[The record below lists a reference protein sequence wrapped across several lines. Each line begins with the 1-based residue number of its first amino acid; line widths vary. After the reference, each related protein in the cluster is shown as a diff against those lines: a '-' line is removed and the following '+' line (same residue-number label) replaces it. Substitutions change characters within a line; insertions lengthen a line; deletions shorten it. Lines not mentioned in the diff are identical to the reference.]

1 MTAQILNQALLILA
15 SLAAIVVIAAHLP
28 ALAGN
33 RATGPAGSGDP
44 AVLLFEGEDLVDATE
59 AAAALLPLPD
69 ADGGSLAAM
78 IALLERRFPALGPTL
93 DLAGDRG
100 FTIDGLEEGERLLA
114 ERWAGFTRLTIAG
127 GPADGGH
134 DRLRLA
140 LLEDEVRCLR
150 AIGEDSPQLIWKE
163 DGTGRI
169 TWANRASLALADR
182 VNPPA
187 PGQVP
192 EWPPAPLFADLP
204 DPGDDGQAT
213 RIRRSVSLADA
224 SRPLSGPLWFD
235 IIRIRRGTEVICFAV
250 DATAKV
256 AAEEAR
262 QTFVQTLARTFADLR
277 TGLAVF
283 DRQRRLAL
291 FNPALVDLTGLGAD
305 FLLQR
310 PHVHSVLD
318 RLRDMQML
326 PEPRNWR
333 SWREQVAALEAEAE
347 KGSYCENWVL
357 PGGRTYRVSGRPHPD
372 GALAFLFEDI
382 SDEISL
388 SRRFR
393 LEQETVQLLLDR
405 LDQAIAVFSPGGT
418 LMLCNARYAGIWGV
432 PGGRLLDLTL
442 GQEIARWRS
451 ASAPSP
457 IWGQV
462 AHLGAMDSDCR
473 EIAGTIR
480 LGDGRALAARFA
492 CLAGGRICA
501 EFSESARSDALSLV
515 PGDAMAASGA

>member
-1 MTAQILNQALLILA
+1 MPDTESAQAWRELLSAFADLDQNF
-15 SLAAIVVIAAHLP
+15 
-28 ALAGN
+28 LAGPQAVRGHAAVAEGYRN
-33 RATGPAGSGDP
+33 LATILG
-44 AVLLFEGEDLVDATE
+44 V
-59 AAAALLPLPD
+59 ALD
-69 ADGGSLAAM
+69 M
-78 IALLERRFPALGPTL
+78 
-93 DLAGDRG
+93 
-100 FTIDGLEEGERLLA
+100 
-114 ERWAGFTRLTIAG
+114 
-127 GPADGGH
+127 
-134 DRLRLA
+134 
-140 LLEDEVRCLR
+140 
-150 AIGEDSPQLIWKE
+150 
-163 DGTGRI
+163 
-169 TWANRASLALADR
+169 N
-182 VNPPA
+182 
-187 PGQVP
+187 
-192 EWPPAPLFADLP
+192 LFADPVAPRFIDTLTPTRP
-204 DPGDDGQAT
+204 DRRWGGDNTDCYY
-213 RIRRSVSLADA
+213 SY
-224 SRPLSGPLWFD
+224 
-235 IIRIRRGTEVICFAV
+235 AV
-250 DATAKV
+250 
-256 AAEEAR
+256 
-262 QTFVQTLARTFADLR
+262 
-277 TGLAVF
+277 
-283 DRQRRLAL
+283 
-291 FNPALVDLTGLGAD
+291 VD
-305 FLLQR
+305 
-310 PHVHSVLD
+310 
-318 RLRDMQML
+318 
-326 PEPRNWR
+326 PR
-333 SWREQVAALEAEAE
+333 
-347 KGSYCENWVL
+347 
-357 PGGRTYRVSGRPHPD
+357 RTYRVSGRPHPD